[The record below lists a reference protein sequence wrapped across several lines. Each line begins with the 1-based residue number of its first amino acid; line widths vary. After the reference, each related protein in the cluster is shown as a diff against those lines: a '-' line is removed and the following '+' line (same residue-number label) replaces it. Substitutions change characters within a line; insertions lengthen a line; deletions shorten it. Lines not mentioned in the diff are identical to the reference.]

1 MKIIKF
7 DEKDVFDKVLSKL
20 ENKNHLDQYFVDKN
34 SIKYGKYICLI
45 NIYLFRWCGWVNR
58 STR

>member
-7 DEKDVFDKVLSKL
+7 NEKDVFDKVLSKL

-34 SIKYGKYICLI
+34 SIKYGKYIWLI

-58 STR
+58 SSR